1 MKKVTLLITML
12 HFMSIIVG
20 YSQSKTD
27 CNTIFV
33 CIENKDYAALF
44 ENSFVK
50 DTLFICKE
58 NTTNTATDQYTG
70 KYFIGEFATIELMQ
84 PSKSNKFGDH
94 LHDIGIEFKTRKRG
108 DLVLLKNQTKPNLFK
123 VEGVTLKDENKDY
136 LWYNT
141 LMYKNTPS
149 NLEIS
154 MLEYSHE
161 YLEMLGFTKDEIAKE
176 ITPDFFNKVVYDGKK
191 YPRMFQS
198 IKSIVVE
205 VNKDTEAYLKKTA
218 KAFHYKITD
227 KAIFCNDFTIYYQ
240 MKKNFKKTL
249 LKSIEINLKESNPDK
264 KISISPNINIHISK
278 NIGRINFTN

>member
-1 MKKVTLLITML
+1 MKKVTLLISML

-33 CIENKDYAALF
+33 CIENIDYAALF

-50 DTLFICKE
+50 DTLFVCRE
-58 NTTNTATDQYTG
+58 ATTNTANDQYTA
-70 KYFIGEFATIELMQ
+70 KYFIGEFATIEFMQ
-84 PSKSNKFGDH
+84 PSENNKFGDH

-108 DLVLLKNQTKPNLFK
+108 DLVSLKNNLKPNLFK
-123 VEGVTLKDENKDY
+123 IEGVTLKDEKKDY

-141 LMYKNTPS
+141 LKYKNTPS

-154 MLEYSHE
+154 MLEYSDE
-161 YLEMLGFTKDEIAKE
+161 YLAVLGFTKDEIAKE

-240 MKKNFKKTL
+240 MKKNLKKVL
-249 LKSIEINLKESNPDK
+249 LKSVVIDLNEKLSY
-264 KISISPNINIHISK
+264 K
-278 NIGRINFTN
+278 NIQISSNIQLIISEKLAYINFL